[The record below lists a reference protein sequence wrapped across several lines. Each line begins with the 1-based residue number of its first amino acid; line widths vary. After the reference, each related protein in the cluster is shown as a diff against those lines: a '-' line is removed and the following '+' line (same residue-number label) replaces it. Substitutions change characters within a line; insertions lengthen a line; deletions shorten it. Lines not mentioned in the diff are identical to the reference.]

1 MSTLNT
7 FASWTSKY
15 TSWTDLKA
23 WLQESEPS
31 VEILEFEDSPY
42 VILKSGKDTGAQPG
56 QQPEVPVTEDLSAQS
71 EAMQV
76 CRSVVWNKRTNLPCS
91 VAPFAARRDQK
102 IPFGQALRIE
112 DFVEG
117 VMINVFRT
125 KGVDGAASETH
136 VTTRS
141 RLDADG
147 TFYSDRTFRELFEE
161 AMESKRVCL
170 DDIEVVMGDP
180 EAMANDGVQS
190 TFISLV
196 LAHPEHRVVRSVDN
210 ANFWAIYRGV
220 VKTDG
225 TVEFFTMDLPNGWRP
240 KTYSLTFKAAEWS
253 EVKAKFDE
261 IKAGKPWHW
270 QGLVIHTGAGAQRWR
285 FRNVEHDRVRRNLR
299 GTESNPFGR
308 FLRLRANKKVQEYL
322 RVYAEDS
329 AAFQGYEQ
337 EYRLATKTLYAWYCK
352 CHKEHGLAFK
362 ALPKSVQPLVFGL
375 HKHYLEALRPAHKTL
390 RLTETIEWITEHLKS
405 DYGVPNVIR
414 LSKETEQP
422 PMPSARTDARPHSA
436 RAPVAEFRDELDL
449 ESGGGTPSVSDQL

>member
-1 MSTLNT
+1 MAAPMSTLNS
-7 FASWTSKY
+7 FVSWTSKY

-31 VEILEFEDSPY
+31 VEVIEFEDSPY
-42 VILKSGKDTGAQPG
+42 AILKSGKDSGHPGQAEAQPEAE
-56 QQPEVPVTEDLSAQS
+56 QSAAQS
-71 EAMQV
+71 EASQL
-76 CRSVVWNKRTNLPCS
+76 CRSVVWDKRSNLPCS

-102 IPFGQALRIE
+102 IPLDQALRIE
-112 DFVEG
+112 DFIEG

-125 KGVDGAASETH
+125 KGLDGASETH

-141 RLDADG
+141 RIDADG
-147 TFYSDRTFRELFEE
+147 TFYSERTFRELFEE

-170 DDIEVVMGDP
+170 DDIEAVMGDP
-180 EAMANDGVQS
+180 ELMGDDVQS

-196 LAHPEHRVVRSVDN
+196 LAHPEHRVVKSVES

-220 VKTDG
+220 VKNDG
-225 TVEFFTMDLPNGWRP
+225 TVNFYTEDLPNGWRP

-253 EVKAKFDE
+253 DVKAKFDE
-261 IKAGKPWHW
+261 IKATKPWHW

-322 RVYAEDS
+322 RVYSEDS
-329 AAFQGYEQ
+329 AAFQGYEH
-337 EYRLATKTLYAWYCK
+337 EYRTATKALYAWYCK

-375 HKHYLEALRPAHKTL
+375 HKHYLETLRPAHKTL

-405 DYGVPNVIR
+405 EYGVPNVIR

-422 PMPSARTDARPHSA
+422 PLPSASTTSA
-436 RAPVAEFRDELDL
+436 KAPVAEFRDEVDL
-449 ESGGGTPSVSDQL
+449 ESGGVTPSVTDAL